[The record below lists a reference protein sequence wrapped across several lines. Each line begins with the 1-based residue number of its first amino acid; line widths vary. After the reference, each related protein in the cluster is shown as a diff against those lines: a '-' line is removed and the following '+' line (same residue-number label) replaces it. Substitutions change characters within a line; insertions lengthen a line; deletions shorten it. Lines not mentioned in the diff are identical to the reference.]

1 MKASLI
7 RKSGLIRTLMAI
19 FLIADG
25 FVVNAQS
32 YVPELN
38 DSRMKV
44 KPSVEIKAYSFD
56 LRDVQLLSSPFKE
69 AMEKDAA
76 YLLSIEPDRLLSGFR
91 SHSGLK
97 PKGALYEGWESSG
110 LAGHTLGHYLSAISM
125 QYASTGDPEFL
136 KRIDYM
142 VKELRECQLARKT
155 GYVGAIP
162 KEDTIWAEVKK
173 GDIRSHG
180 FDLNGGW
187 SPWYT
192 VHKIMAGLLDAYLYA
207 NNTEA
212 LTVCKGMGDWTV
224 GTLKDLNDDQ
234 IQKMLLC
241 EYGGMAEVMA
251 NLYAIT
257 GNKDYLN
264 TSYKFYDKRILDPL
278 AENKDILPG
287 KHSNTQIPKIIA
299 SARRYE
305 LTGDKKDEAISVNFW
320 QIITKDHTY
329 ATGGNSNY
337 EYLSEPDKL
346 NDKLTENTTETCN
359 TYNML
364 KLTRHLF
371 AVNPSATLMDFYER
385 ALYNHI
391 LASQNHESG
400 MMCYFVPLR
409 MGGKKEY
416 STPFTTFTCCVGSGM
431 ENHVKYNESIYFRG
445 SDGSLYVNLFIP
457 SVLKWKNKGVTVT
470 QQTTLPSN
478 DEVNFT
484 IATEKPVTF
493 ALRIR
498 KPQWS
503 SNCTLKVNGE
513 TQQAVVDAQGYLVLN
528 RKWKNNDKIE
538 FTAPES
544 IYTEAIPD
552 NANRKALFYGPIL
565 LAGVLGNTEP
575 DPLKGIPVFVTSE
588 TNPNQWLKMVD
599 QKSLRFTTIN
609 IAQPEEVVLI
619 PFNQT
624 KDEYYSVYW
633 DVFTPETWAVQ
644 QKAYDEEKKKQ
655 QELEA
660 HTTDIIR
667 LGEMQPERDHAF
679 KGEHEITGEDHQKK
693 WRATDAGGFLSF
705 EMKTDPGKVN
715 TLINTYWGTDNR
727 GRVFDILIDGVK
739 LNTEDLN
746 KYKESRFYNI
756 SYVIPIELTKGKS
769 KVTVKL
775 SSKTDNS
782 VGPVYGS
789 RMIKE

>member
-1 MKASLI
+1 
-7 RKSGLIRTLMAI
+7 
-19 FLIADG
+19 
-25 FVVNAQS
+25 
-32 YVPELN
+32 
-38 DSRMKV
+38 
-44 KPSVEIKAYSFD
+44 
-56 LRDVQLLSSPFKE
+56 
-69 AMEKDAA
+69 
-76 YLLSIEPDRLLSGFR
+76 
-91 SHSGLK
+91 
-97 PKGALYEGWESSG
+97 
-110 LAGHTLGHYLSAISM
+110 
-125 QYASTGDPEFL
+125 
-136 KRIDYM
+136 
-142 VKELRECQLARKT
+142 
-155 GYVGAIP
+155 
-162 KEDTIWAEVKK
+162 
-173 GDIRSHG
+173 
-180 FDLNGGW
+180 
-187 SPWYT
+187 
-192 VHKIMAGLLDAYLYA
+192 
-207 NNTEA
+207 
-212 LTVCKGMGDWTV
+212 
-224 GTLKDLNDDQ
+224 
-234 IQKMLLC
+234 
-241 EYGGMAEVMA
+241 
-251 NLYAIT
+251 
-257 GNKDYLN
+257 
-264 TSYKFYDKRILDPL
+264 
-278 AENKDILPG
+278 
-287 KHSNTQIPKIIA
+287 
-299 SARRYE
+299 
-305 LTGDKKDEAISVNFW
+305 
-320 QIITKDHTY
+320 
-329 ATGGNSNY
+329 
-337 EYLSEPDKL
+337 
-346 NDKLTENTTETCN
+346 
-359 TYNML
+359 
-364 KLTRHLF
+364 
-371 AVNPSATLMDFYER
+371 
-385 ALYNHI
+385 
-391 LASQNHESG
+391 
-400 MMCYFVPLR
+400 
-409 MGGKKEY
+409 
-416 STPFTTFTCCVGSGM
+416 VGSGM